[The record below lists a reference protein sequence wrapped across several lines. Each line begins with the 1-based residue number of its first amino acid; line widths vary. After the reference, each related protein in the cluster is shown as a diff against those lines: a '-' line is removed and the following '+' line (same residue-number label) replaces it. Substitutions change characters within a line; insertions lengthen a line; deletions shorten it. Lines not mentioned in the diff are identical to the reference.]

1 MSNINNELSAQFDV
15 MYNNVTSNQ
24 APGLNEY
31 EKSVFL
37 TKAQNMLLI
46 EYFNN
51 RTDGVGGGF
60 DGSQKR
66 QYDFSQLINT
76 SSLQPLSLSSYTT
89 LDKRSV
95 PYIFPAD
102 YFLTVNEILAD
113 GSYQYNVIPLSY
125 DEYSRLMMKPYNF
138 PVKRAVWRLFTGK
151 TSVVNPSFYQ
161 KKYDVN
167 NDGKVDMQD
176 VSDIN
181 QYLTDPQG
189 DATKYDVNGDGT
201 VTQAD
206 SSEIAEAI
214 SVLAPVAEIIGKPT
228 MENGGPKSDLSGITY
243 TLRYVKKPK
252 PVILEDLTNYGD
264 NLSIEGETNATE
276 CELPVETHQELLE
289 RAVTLAKIAWQGGT
303 ATQAAAQ
310 QREDR

>member
-24 APGLNEY
+24 APGLNEF

-76 SSLQPLSLSSYTT
+76 EVLNAYTNAYT
-89 LDKRSV
+89 CVDKRSV
-95 PYIFPAD
+95 AYSFPTD

-113 GSYQYNVIPLSY
+113 ANYQYNVIPLSY

-151 TSVVNPSFYQ
+151 GTKKVLVNQEEVEYTIP
-161 KKYDVN
+161 
-167 NDGKVDMQD
+167 
-176 VSDIN
+176 I
-181 QYLTDPQG
+181 
-189 DATKYDVNGDGT
+189 
-201 VTQAD
+201 
-206 SSEIAEAI
+206 
-214 SVLAPVAEIIGKPT
+214 AEIIGKPT
-228 MENGGPKSDLSGITY
+228 MENGNPKSDLSGITY

-252 PVILEDLTNYGD
+252 PIILEALTNYGD